1 MNLDELIVLFMD
13 CQTTGANPK
22 HGSIIE
28 IGWARSDAFDDYDSK
43 PTSVTTRLVRLLPGR
58 DIPVR
63 VQKITGITAEEI
75 ANGCEPHEVWLQ
87 VLSAADEVARL
98 NRTDKCIAV
107 MHFAKFE
114 MPFLVDLHVGT
125 ETNREFPFS
134 VICTHEIARRLFPEL
149 PRRSIRAIAGYFGYS
164 LNSLRRCAEHIN
176 ATALIWRETVKL
188 LKKRY
193 NIVTLEQTQRW
204 LEQPAVSITSELKY
218 PMSKK
223 ARRDLPNNPG
233 VYRMMR
239 SNGDILYVGKA
250 SSLKKRVDSYFRK
263 SSQHPEHILEM
274 LSQAKQL
281 EVTKTGS
288 VLEAA
293 IIESDEIKRLSP
305 PYNVALRKGD
315 RQVWFCSN
323 DLREFSSGPT
333 AECRIGPLVSRDS
346 IKRLA
351 AITEMVRACSIS
363 EVDEGLLMV
372 ALGIPEGYA
381 PDTQCITNGLA
392 VFLQRHDSM
401 LGSKSIERA
410 LTELGQKLW
419 LQRKAER
426 EIESDESDEFMLKS
440 VAIPVCTPGSV
451 CHLIESNVAR
461 GAHEIC
467 RARWLVLLSESSFGW
482 QESSAKSKNKF
493 LIVFERGQVLYS
505 RQVNTEELPVP
516 PGYRM
521 THEEKQR
528 SFDLMTIDRMRV
540 VTTEIRKMVS
550 NDIWVRLR
558 LSPNN
563 VLDNNAIIRVLRRV

>member
-1 MNLDELIVLFMD
+1 
-13 CQTTGANPK
+13 
-22 HGSIIE
+22 
-28 IGWARSDAFDDYDSK
+28 
-43 PTSVTTRLVRLLPGR
+43 
-58 DIPVR
+58 
-63 VQKITGITAEEI
+63 
-75 ANGCEPHEVWLQ
+75 
-87 VLSAADEVARL
+87 
-98 NRTDKCIAV
+98 
-107 MHFAKFE
+107 
-114 MPFLVDLHVGT
+114 
-125 ETNREFPFS
+125 
-134 VICTHEIARRLFPEL
+134 
-149 PRRSIRAIAGYFGYS
+149 
-164 LNSLRRCAEHIN
+164 
-176 ATALIWRETVKL
+176 
-188 LKKRY
+188 
-193 NIVTLEQTQRW
+193 
-204 LEQPAVSITSELKY
+204 
-218 PMSKK
+218 
-223 ARRDLPNNPG
+223 
-233 VYRMMR
+233 
-239 SNGDILYVGKA
+239 
-250 SSLKKRVDSYFRK
+250 
-263 SSQHPEHILEM
+263 
-274 LSQAKQL
+274 
-281 EVTKTGS
+281 
-288 VLEAA
+288 
-293 IIESDEIKRLSP
+293 
-305 PYNVALRKGD
+305 
-315 RQVWFCSN
+315 
-323 DLREFSSGPT
+323 
-333 AECRIGPLVSRDS
+333 
-346 IKRLA
+346 
-351 AITEMVRACSIS
+351 
-363 EVDEGLLMV
+363 MV